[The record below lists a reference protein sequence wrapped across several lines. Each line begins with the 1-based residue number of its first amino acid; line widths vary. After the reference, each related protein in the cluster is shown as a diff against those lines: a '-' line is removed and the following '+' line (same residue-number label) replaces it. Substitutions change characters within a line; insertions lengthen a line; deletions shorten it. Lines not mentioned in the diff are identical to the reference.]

1 MIERPYHKSL
11 RLENLTAFADASF
24 EFVPGVNVFV
34 GENGTGKT
42 HAMKLLY
49 AAHRALYQPGQ
60 ITATYFGRL
69 FQVEL
74 PIELVRLGRTPPT
87 STIRGEFGG
96 GQWTF
101 QVAVSGVF
109 LEFKPP
115 NAGNSPR
122 SVFVPSMDMMGHTKG
137 FLAANNEL
145 VLDFDLTCLDIVTLL
160 SLKRRNG
167 AVESASID
175 VLSELLGGNLD
186 LDEATGRFF
195 LTTPGGRLA
204 MPLVAEGIRKIATL
218 VRLYQNGWLVPG
230 STLFW
235 DEPEVNLNPK
245 VMDEVVGAL
254 LELARSGVQIF
265 LATHSYVILKELD
278 LQANRADNVR
288 YFAFQRTDSGTVV
301 NPTDDFALLE
311 PNPILDQYDSL
322 YDRDLTRATGRN
334 RHGEPVR

>member
-1 MIERPYHKSL
+1 MSERPYHKSL
-11 RLENLTAFADASF
+11 RLENFTAFADASL

-34 GENGTGKT
+34 GENGTGKS

-74 PIELVRLGRTPPT
+74 PIELVRLGRTPST

-96 GQWTF
+96 AQWTF

-122 SVFVPSMDMMGHTKG
+122 SVFVPSMDMMGHSKG
-137 FLAANNEL
+137 FLAANNEI
-145 VLDFDLTCLDIVTLL
+145 VLDFVQTCIDVVSLL
-160 SLKRRNG
+160 SLVRQNNSEPVPAYDTLKR
-167 AVESASID
+167 
-175 VLSELLGGNLD
+175 LLGGDLELD
-186 LDEATGRFF
+186 DSTGRFY
-195 LTTPGGRLA
+195 LTSPVGRMA

-218 VRLYQNGWLVPG
+218 VRLYQNGWLAPG

-245 VMDEVVGAL
+245 VMDEVIGAL

-278 LQANRADNVR
+278 LQAGRADNVR
-288 YFAFQRTDSGTVV
+288 YFAFQRGDSGTVV

>member
-1 MIERPYHKSL
+1 MSERPYHKSL

-34 GENGTGKT
+34 GENGTGKS
-42 HAMKLLY
+42 HAMKTLY
-49 AAHRALYQPGQ
+49 AALHRGSQQPLGLGDILERIFQTEDVTEIVRMFGAQQIARVSGASGNGQWYYEVHRADHQLVSD
-60 ITATYFGRL
+60 RN
-69 FQVEL
+69 L
-74 PIELVRLGRTPPT
+74 PQNHVRP
-87 STIRGEFGG
+87 
-96 GQWTF
+96 
-101 QVAVSGVF
+101 VF
-109 LEFKPP
+109 IP
-115 NAGNSPR
+115 AI
-122 SVFVPSMDMMGHTKG
+122 DMMGHTKG

-167 AVESASID
+167 AVESTSID
-175 VLSELLGGNLD
+175 VLSSLLGGNPD

-218 VRLYQNGWLVPG
+218 VRLYQNGWLAPG

-288 YFAFQRTDSGTVV
+288 YFAFQNSDSGTIV
-301 NPTDDFALLE
+301 NWTDDFALLE